1 MMKHIAYLILLS
13 FIFIISCNS
22 PKDPVLVKFTGEAQ
36 GTYYAITYF
45 DAEARNFQAQVDS
58 ILKDFD
64 HSVSLWDSGSVI
76 AGINRNETGIQPDAV
91 FSELFKKSKEVYTTS
106 GGAFDPTVGPLV
118 NAWGFGFSGRM
129 KVDQHIVDSLLP
141 LVGFSKVT
149 LENNQIIK
157 SDPRIQLDFNAIAQ
171 GYAVDL
177 IGNFLSEKGIENF
190 LIDIGGEVLGKGG
203 KPLDEKWKVG
213 IEKPKDNASYGEG
226 LQAIVKLEN
235 KALATSGSY
244 RKFYEENGIR
254 YSHTIDPVTG
264 YPVKHTLLSASVL
277 AKDCATADAYA
288 TVFMVMGLEKSKSYL
303 SGQSDLEGYFIFT
316 NETGELEIFY
326 TEGFSR
332 LLVDGS
338 E

>member
-1 MMKHIAYLILLS
+1 MTKHIASLIILS
-13 FIFIISCNS
+13 FIFNISCNS

-36 GTYYAITYF
+36 GTYYAVTYF
-45 DAEARNFQAQVDS
+45 DDEARNFQPQVDS

-76 AGINRNETGIQPDAV
+76 AAINQNGTGIQPDEV
-91 FSELFKKSKEVYTTS
+91 FTELFKKSKEVYEKS

-141 LVGFSKVT
+141 LVGFSKIT

-157 SDPRIQLDFNAIAQ
+157 NDPRIQLDFNAIAQ

-177 IGNFLSEKGIENF
+177 IGRFLSEKGIVNF

-203 KPLDEKWKVG
+203 KPLGEKWKVG

-226 LQAIVKLEN
+226 LQAIVKIEN

-254 YSHTIDPVTG
+254 YSHTIDPATG

-303 SGQSDLEGYFIFT
+303 SGRSDLEGYFIYT
-316 NETGELEIFY
+316 NETGELEISY
-326 TEGFSR
+326 TEGFKK
-332 LLVDGS
+332 LLVEGS

>member
-1 MMKHIAYLILLS
+1 MTKHIASLIILS
-13 FIFIISCNS
+13 FIFNISCNS

-36 GTYYAITYF
+36 GTYYAVTYF
-45 DAEARNFQAQVDS
+45 DDEARNFQPQVDS

-76 AGINRNETGIQPDAV
+76 AAINQNGTGIQPDEV
-91 FSELFKKSKEVYTTS
+91 FTELFKKSKEVYEKS

-141 LVGFSKVT
+141 LVGFSKIT

-157 SDPRIQLDFNAIAQ
+157 NDPRIQLDFNAIAQ

-177 IGNFLSEKGIENF
+177 IGRFLSEKGIVNF

-203 KPLDEKWKVG
+203 KPLGEKWKVG

-254 YSHTIDPVTG
+254 YSHTIDPATG

-288 TVFMVMGLEKSKSYL
+288 TVFMVMGLEKSKSFL
-303 SGQSDLEGYFIFT
+303 SGRSDLEGYFIYT
-316 NETGELEIFY
+316 NETGELEISY
-326 TEGFSR
+326 TEGFKK
-332 LLVDGS
+332 LLVEGS